1 MATGDSDTIPT
12 RVLMR
17 GPATFLLAAF
27 LLALSTAIA
36 YVRNIAAPD
45 RLRWLNI
52 EKDFVGIETLL
63 SSIVSFLAGT
73 GAGAFFNK
81 SRSAK
86 QTWGFYAP
94 GPVDMDAINALNLP
108 GKSIGS
114 LWNDCRYFVSSKQ
127 RLTVWLV
134 KYTVPF
140 GIFWV
145 RRGGRRQGLSNCFF
159 LTRFNP
165 LLQL

>member
-36 YVRNIAAPD
+36 YVRNIAAPEH
-45 RLRWLNI
+45 LRWLNI
-52 EKDFVGIETLL
+52 EKDFVGTETLL

-81 SRSAK
+81 PRSAK
-86 QTWGFYAP
+86 QT
-94 GPVDMDAINALNLP
+94 
-108 GKSIGS
+108 
-114 LWNDCRYFVSSKQ
+114 
-127 RLTVWLV
+127 
-134 KYTVPF
+134 
-140 GIFWV
+140 
-145 RRGGRRQGLSNCFF
+145 
-159 LTRFNP
+159 
-165 LLQL
+165 